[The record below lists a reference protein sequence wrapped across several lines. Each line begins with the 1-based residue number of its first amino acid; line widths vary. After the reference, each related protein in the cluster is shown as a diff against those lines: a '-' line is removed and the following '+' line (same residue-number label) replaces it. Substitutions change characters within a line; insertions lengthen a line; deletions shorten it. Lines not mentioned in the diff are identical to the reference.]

1 MTVRDFKSVERYAKQ
16 YIEMNAM
23 IDNLREFLATMPAPN
38 EDDEIEGVD
47 YGYLG
52 DVTRVHELLELAS
65 EITYEMGE

>member
-1 MTVRDFKSVERYAKQ
+1 MTVRHPASVERYAQ
-16 YIEMNAM
+16 QHAEMHAM
-23 IDNLREFLATMPAPN
+23 LENLREFLATMPAP
-38 EDDEIEGVD
+38 DENGDIHGID